1 MVIQKSSIA
10 RFQAAWNLALWQPIL
25 MLSMTL
31 DAFLNYGAA
40 CNWQTLM
47 LRAYW
52 HTKVAKYFIR
62 KNGSSPNHLYW
73 NQKSYHFGDSSWH
86 AQPSLTKFGGFFC
99 LWTSSPPNEHDFCF
113 QYWWF
118 ELLQRSL
125 EPFLLMKILATFF
138 ECKYKLKITTDVCKI
153 LVHLTQNPEWS
164 DRFGAHFDALPISLA
179 AA

>member
-62 KNGSSPNHLYW
+62 KNGSSPNYLYW
-73 NQKSYHFGDSSWH
+73 NQKSYHFGDSS
-86 AQPSLTKFGGFFC
+86 LTKFGGLFC
-99 LWTSSPPNEHDFCF
+99 LWTSSPPNGHDFCF

-138 ECKYKLKITTDVCKI
+138 ECKYKLNITTDECKI

>member
-1 MVIQKSSIA
+1 MVIQKSLIA

-62 KNGSSPNHLYW
+62 KNGSSPNYLYW
-73 NQKSYHFGDSSWH
+73 NQKSYHFGDSS
-86 AQPSLTKFGGFFC
+86 LTKFGGLFC
-99 LWTSSPPNEHDFCF
+99 LWTSSPPNGHDFCF

-118 ELLQRSL
+118 VPWAISTNEDISNFFLSVNTSWNLQQMCVKSWFIWHKIL
-125 EPFLLMKILATFF
+125 SDQIYLGHILMHSPFL
-138 ECKYKLKITTDVCKI
+138 
-153 LVHLTQNPEWS
+153 
-164 DRFGAHFDALPISLA
+164 
-179 AA
+179 